1 MSAADV
7 VVRNGIVAWRG
18 RRASLGLSV
27 LAPIMFLTAMG
38 LGLGSMVEGGDAFGG
53 IDYLPFL
60 ATGMLAAN
68 AMQNG
73 VFGASYPILSR
84 IMWQRNYEA
93 LLASPLSVAQ
103 VFVGEVAWGAVALAQ
118 VAIPYFLVMLAFGI
132 FDSAFALLA
141 IPAAILLGLSCFAPV
156 MALTATLHTDEA
168 YTLLFRLGVTP
179 MFLLGGTFFPI
190 DELPTW
196 AQWLAQITPVF
207 HGVELIR
214 QVTVYDIEMSAVW
227 HVAYLV
233 ALLVA
238 GTVVGIRKL
247 EKRMQP

>member
-1 MSAADV
+1 MSAAHV
-7 VVRNGIVAWRG
+7 VVRNGLVSWRAWK
-18 RRASLGLSV
+18 ASLGLSV
-27 LAPIMFLTAMG
+27 LAPLMFLTAMG
-38 LGLGSMVEGGDAFGG
+38 LGLGSMVQEGDSFGG
-53 IDYLPFL
+53 VDYLSFL

-73 VFGASYPILSR
+73 VFGASYPILSK

-93 LLASPLSVAQ
+93 LLASPLSVKD
-103 VFVGEVAWGAVALAQ
+103 VFLGELGWGAVSLAQ
-118 VAIPYFLVMLAFGI
+118 VAIPYFLVMTAFGI
-132 FDSAFALLA
+132 FDSVGALLA

-156 MALTATLHTDEA
+156 MALTARLHTDET

-179 MFLLGGTFFPI
+179 MFLLGGTFFPVE
-190 DELPTW
+190 ELPVW
-196 AQWLAQITPVF
+196 GQWLARATPVF

-214 QVTVYDIEMSAVW
+214 QVSVYEIEPSAVG

-233 ALLVA
+233 VLLAVGTAL
-238 GTVVGIRKL
+238 GIRTL